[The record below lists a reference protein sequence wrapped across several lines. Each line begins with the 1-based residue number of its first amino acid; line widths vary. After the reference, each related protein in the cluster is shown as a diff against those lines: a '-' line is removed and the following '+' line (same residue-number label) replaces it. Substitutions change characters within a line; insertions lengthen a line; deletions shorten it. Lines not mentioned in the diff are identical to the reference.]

1 MDQSRA
7 GIKIAGRNV
16 DNHRYAEDFLV
27 AQTEKN
33 LPEKLKT
40 RDSIPWKGEWL
51 STPVFLCLEYYMD
64 RVASPW
70 GHIELHMT
78 EWVTLDK

>member
-27 AQTEKN
+27 AQTENN

-40 RDSIPWKGEWL
+40 RVLSPGKGNGYPLQYSCAWSITW
-51 STPVFLCLEYYMD
+51 
-64 RVASPW
+64 
-70 GHIELHMT
+70 T
-78 EWVTLDK
+78 EEPGGLQSMGSQRAAHD